1 MVDFKKKKQYG
12 QNFLTN
18 VAIPK
23 RIAAESGI
31 NSEDCVIEIGPGF
44 GILTKELA
52 AIAHK
57 VVAIEI
63 DSELMNI
70 LPEKLSGFDNIKVI
84 NEDILKIDVS
94 ELIKTEFGD
103 RTVCVCA
110 NLPYYITTDIVMKLL
125 EGNYGFKTITVMV
138 QKEVAERFCSLPGSD
153 GYGAITASI
162 GYYAK
167 VKRLFTV
174 KAGSFDPKPKVDSA
188 VIRFDLHKNPP
199 VDPINKNEFFNVIK
213 AAFLQRR
220 KTLLNSLHSF
230 YGDRISKQDILD
242 ILVNAGLS
250 PNIRGESLGIEQFS
264 DISDK
269 IIPLLNKEETKV

>member
-1 MVDFKKKKQYG
+1 MAEFKKKKQYG

-18 VAIPK
+18 VAIPR

-31 NSEDCVIEIGPGF
+31 TAEDCVIEIGPGF
-44 GILTKELA
+44 GILTRELS

-63 DSELMNI
+63 DTELMNI
-70 LPEKLSGFDNIKVI
+70 LPEKLAGCENVKVI
-84 NEDILKIDVS
+84 NADILKTDVS
-94 ELIKTEFGD
+94 KLIADEFEG
-103 RTVCVCA
+103 RNVCVCA

-138 QKEVAERFCSLPGSD
+138 QKEVAERFCSKAGSD

-162 GYYAK
+162 SYYAS

-188 VIRFDLHKNPP
+188 VIRFDVFDKPP
-199 VDPINKNEFFNVIK
+199 VSPLDKDILFNVIK
-213 AAFLQRR
+213 AAFSQRR
-220 KTLLNSLHSF
+220 KTLLNSLFSF
-230 YGDRISKQDILD
+230 FGQ
-242 ILVNAGLS
+242 
-250 PNIRGESLGIEQFS
+250 Q
-264 DISDK
+264 
-269 IIPLLNKEETKV
+269 LNKEQLTEIILSADLYETVRGEELDIFAFSKIADLIYTKITKEPN

>member
-1 MVDFKKKKQYG
+1 MAEFKKKKQYG

-31 NSEDCVIEIGPGF
+31 TSEDCVIEIGPGF
-44 GILTKELA
+44 GILTRELS

-63 DSELMNI
+63 DSELMDI
-70 LPEKLSGFDNIKVI
+70 LPEKLSDCDNVKII
-84 NEDILKIDVS
+84 NYDILKIDVD
-94 ELIKTEFGD
+94 ELIKNEFGN
-103 RTVCVCA
+103 RSVCVCA

-125 EGNYGFKTITVMV
+125 EGSYGFKTITVMV
-138 QKEVAERFCSLPGSD
+138 QKEVAERFCAPAGSD

-162 GYYAK
+162 SYYAS

-188 VIRFDLHKNPP
+188 VIRFDLYNEPP
-199 VDPINKNEFFNVIK
+199 VNPKDKSLLFDVIK
-213 AAFLQRR
+213 SAFSQRR
-220 KTLLNSLHSF
+220 KTLSNALFSSF
-230 YGDRISKQDILD
+230 GSKLSKQECNDLI
-242 ILVNAGLS
+242 VKCGFS
-250 PNIRGESLGIEQFS
+250 ETVRGEELNIHDFSKIADSIYEQ
-264 DISDK
+264 I
-269 IIPLLNKEETKV
+269 NN

>member
-1 MVDFKKKKQYG
+1 MADFKKKKQYG

-31 NSEDCVIEIGPGF
+31 TSEDCVIEVGPGF
-44 GILTKELA
+44 GILTRELS

-63 DSELMNI
+63 DTELMDI
-70 LPEKLSGFDNIKVI
+70 LPKKLADCDNVKII
-84 NEDILKIDVS
+84 NADILKIDVD
-94 ELIKTEFGD
+94 ELINTEFEG
-103 RTVCVCA
+103 RNVCVCA

-125 EGNYGFKTITVMV
+125 EGNFGFKTITVMV
-138 QKEVAERFCSLPGSD
+138 QKEVAERFCSTAGSD

-162 GYYAK
+162 SYYAS

-188 VIRFDLHKNPP
+188 VIRFDLHKTPP
-199 VDPINKNEFFNVIK
+199 VSPKNKKLFFDVIK
-213 AAFLQRR
+213 AAFSQRR
-220 KTLLNSLHSF
+220 KTLSNALISSF
-230 YGDRISKQDILD
+230 GSKLSKQDCNDIIAECGFSETVRGEELD
-242 ILVNAGLS
+242 ISA
-250 PNIRGESLGIEQFS
+250 FS
-264 DISDK
+264 K
-269 IIPLLNKEETKV
+269 IADSIFDRII

>member
-1 MVDFKKKKQYG
+1 MEFKKKKQYG

-18 VAIPK
+18 VAIPR

-31 NSEDCVIEIGPGF
+31 GPEDCVIEIGPGF
-44 GILTKELA
+44 GILTRELS

-63 DSELMNI
+63 DTELMDI
-70 LPEKLSGFDNIKVI
+70 LPEKLADCSNVKII
-84 NEDILKIDVS
+84 NADILKTDVAK
-94 ELIKTEFGD
+94 LIKDEFNGRD
-103 RTVCVCA
+103 VCVCA

-138 QKEVAERFCSLPGSD
+138 QKEVAERFCAKAGTD

-162 GYYAK
+162 SYYAS

-188 VIRFDLHKNPP
+188 VIRFDLYKEPP
-199 VDPINKNEFFNVIK
+199 VNPIDKQTFFNVIK
-213 AAFLQRR
+213 AAFSQRR
-220 KTLLNSLHSF
+220 KTLLNSLFSVF
-230 YGDRISKQDILD
+230 GNSLSKEKLSEIIS
-242 ILVNAGLS
+242 NAGLKETV
-250 PNIRGESLGIEQFS
+250 RGEELSIFEFSSIADSIYTSLQ
-264 DISDK
+264 
-269 IIPLLNKEETKV
+269 